1 MQLLVKIPGEMQ
13 AKGGSVVVNATLKAK
28 TALFSNTPLY
38 PPDSVRHED
47 CGWRGIVELRGGE
60 Y

>member
-1 MQLLVKIPGEMQ
+1 M
-13 AKGGSVVVNATLKAK
+13 VVNATLKAK